1 MLEPLCGSFICVN
14 ASVLPSG
21 DHDSGLC
28 MLPIFVS
35 SSGSLLRSAGI
46 HHIVIVPVF
55 QERNVSRRPSGVHD
69 GQWLA
74 PSKLIFVGSPPRA
87 KSYVK
92 MSCDAPSTSMASRRP
107 SGESLG
113 WRYACGFTGSGCLWP
128 SLSTHTGRRVPCS
141 TGPAAYTRWPADEI
155 ENAAMPVFALMKRPL
170 ATGNGCPV

>member
-1 MLEPLCGSFICVN
+1 MSEPRCGSSICVN

-21 DHDSGLC
+21 DQDSGLC
-28 MLPIFVS
+28 MLPTFVR
-35 SSGSLLRSAGI
+35 SSGGPLRSAGI
-46 HHIVIVPVF
+46 HHIVMVPVF
-55 QERNVSRRPSGVHD
+55 HERNVSRRPLGVHD

-113 WRYACGFTGSGCLWP
+113 CRYERG
-128 SLSTHTGRRVPCS
+128 
-141 TGPAAYTRWPADEI
+141 
-155 ENAAMPVFALMKRPL
+155 
-170 ATGNGCPV
+170 GNGN